1 MLFLILRKG
10 ELSMETNENKA
21 SLILYQRK
29 TLQLCGI
36 EDVISFDE
44 LNIYLITKDNGNLL
58 IEGNNLH
65 ITTLDVASGNMT
77 VEGTICAMIYN
88 DKESHKKESFFSRI
102 LK

>member
-1 MLFLILRKG
+1 M
-10 ELSMETNENKA
+10 ELNETTA
-21 SLILYQRK
+21 SLILWNRK
-29 TLQLCGI
+29 NLNLKNI
-36 EDVISFDE
+36 EEVVSFDD